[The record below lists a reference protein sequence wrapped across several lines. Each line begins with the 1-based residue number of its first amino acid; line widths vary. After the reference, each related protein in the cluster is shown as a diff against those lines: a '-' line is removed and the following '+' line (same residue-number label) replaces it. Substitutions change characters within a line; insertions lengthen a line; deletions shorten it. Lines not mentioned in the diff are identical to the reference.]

1 MPKGRK
7 MGRSKSPVDELVD
20 GIDAIGSIL
29 DENLPQIK
37 SRIAEL
43 DDHQRDNN
51 SNINDIRRSVKE
63 MDEVSSDLRK
73 ALTNLDIRIEEI
85 LGTIGAL
92 GRRMDQ
98 VQKSMLDLTLQFE
111 AGGGDSELADTVKV
125 LEDRLKRLEK
135 DKTVNDDIPRQY

>member
-1 MPKGRK
+1 

-37 SRIAEL
+37 SRIEQVSER
-43 DDHQRDNN
+43 QRDSNN
-51 SNINDIRRSVKE
+51 DINEIRRSVKE
-63 MDEVSSDLRK
+63 MDEISAELKK
-73 ALTNLDIRIEEI
+73 AVTNLDIRIEEV

-98 VQKSMLDLTLQFE
+98 LQKSVLDLTVQFE
-111 AGGGDSELADTVKV
+111 HGGGDSELADAVKV
-125 LEDRLKRLEK
+125 LEDRLKRLESQ
-135 DKTVNDDIPRQY
+135 KTGFSDRSGRF